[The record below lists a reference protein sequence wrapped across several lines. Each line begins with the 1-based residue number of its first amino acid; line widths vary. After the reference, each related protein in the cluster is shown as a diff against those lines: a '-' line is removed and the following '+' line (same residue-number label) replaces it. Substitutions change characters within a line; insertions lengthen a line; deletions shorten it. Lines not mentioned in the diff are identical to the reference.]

1 MITSEN
7 ILTAEF
13 ASPHETVIKVTYRHN
28 DDVYVDQFQ
37 NNPKKLEFKT
47 LVAAGWDLKKI
58 RSETKRLEKFKD
70 KSPAIQMIERIAN
83 GYAWAKDEVEKI
95 RAEKDYLNKE
105 LENSRKELKDLYVE
119 KMNASSVVT
128 DLYAEHKAAIETL
141 QDLYVEQKDATSVLK
156 ELYSEQGTASTR
168 VADLYQEYEEQ
179 GEDQA
184 KIFQEKIRNMKT
196 KMQDNYDKYQELYGT
211 NIMDVIFEENSVEK
225 EFLFKAKL
233 EVLAR
238 EEFKKIDKKIRTKVR
253 KAQTIKELILIVY
266 DVIGE
271 TKEK

>member
-13 ASPHETVIKVTYRHN
+13 ASPHETIIKVTYRHN
-28 DDVYVDQFQ
+28 DDIYVDQFQ

-83 GYAWAKDEVEKI
+83 GYAWAKDEVEKV
-95 RAEKDYLNKE
+95 RAEKDYLK
-105 LENSRKELKDLYVE
+105 KELKDLYEE
-119 KMNASSVVT
+119 KEVASIELKN
-128 DLYAEHKAAIETL
+128 LYAEQKAAIETL
-141 QDLYVEQKDATSVLK
+141 QELYSEQKDATSVLK
-156 ELYSEQGTASTR
+156 DIYSEQGSASLR
-168 VADLYQEYEEQ
+168 VSDLYQEYEDQ
-179 GEDQA
+179 GEEQA
-184 KIFQEKIRNMKT
+184 KIFQEKIKNMKI

-211 NIMDVIFEENSVEK
+211 SIMDVIFEEDSVEK

-253 KAQTIKELILIVY
+253 KAQGIRELIHIIY
-266 DVIGE
+266 SVIGE
-271 TKEK
+271 TEEK